1 MEPHRR
7 WIESQ
12 LVPRA
17 LRSADRIVCVSK
29 STADAIQ
36 SEFPFVKDK
45 VRVVS
50 LGVTALPAPSTKECL
65 QRFGIDRP
73 YVLFVG
79 TLEPRKNLQRLLKA
93 YASLSHKLRRDYLLV
108 IAGPQGW
115 GGLDVRTEAV
125 RLGIFESIK
134 VTGYVSEDVLSTL
147 YYHAEFLA
155 FPSLYEGFGLPI
167 VEAMAAGTPVLTSN
181 VSSMPEVAGD
191 AALLVDPFD
200 EESIADGLKTLLTLE
215 SEALRLASRARANA
229 ARFSWQIAARELHDV
244 LAEAVRVRRGD
255 A

>member
-1 MEPHRR
+1 
-7 WIESQ
+7 
-12 LVPRA
+12 
-17 LRSADRIVCVSK
+17 
-29 STADAIQ
+29 
-36 SEFPFVKDK
+36 
-45 VRVVS
+45 
-50 LGVTALPAPSTKECL
+50 
-65 QRFGIDRP
+65 
-73 YVLFVG
+73 
-79 TLEPRKNLQRLLKA
+79 LLKA